1 MKTTKNFTTVRK
13 KTKGVHVIHQDLL
26 KEHPVDPIA
35 EHILEE
41 LEGKISYPLIG
52 FFKDNLRGFDMTMQI
67 EMADD
72 IQDFTNKHIAHT
84 TGVIAADIILDLCY
98 QMIALE
104 HGILKKGEKS
114 RIMNMV
120 KHVNQ

>member
-52 FFKDNLRGFDMTMQI
+52 FFKDNLRG
-67 EMADD
+67 
-72 IQDFTNKHIAHT
+72 
-84 TGVIAADIILDLCY
+84 L
-98 QMIALE
+98 
-104 HGILKKGEKS
+104 S
-114 RIMNMV
+114 RFMNMV